1 MSNTSTIFTEEHNIQ
16 TPCKLFVVG
25 DPQVLL
31 IQPSA
36 RHEEKND
43 GVRREVDLIAQAS
56 PTGFAMV
63 FFDCVEWARALMPWA
78 DDAVSRDA
86 EVGRH
91 APDTLRFIEHTLL
104 PWLCERFGA
113 LPCIIGG
120 YSLGG
125 LFALWAAR
133 NTDAFAAVAAASP
146 SLWIKGWGEYA
157 AAHPTLSPQ
166 ATAHHSLNTTLQ
178 ISTPQHITTTTPIH
192 LSLGDREEHCRNQ
205 RMKRIGD
212 CVRAEHTLLCQQLS
226 PTAVTLRWHEG
237 GHFGAEAERTAE
249 AFAWCIEQIAQQ
261 HLDTQQPE
269 STNIDSRRN
278 IFFINKVY
286 NSNKT
291 LIFAE
296 TSLLTEDK
304 HKV

>member
-1 MSNTSTIFTEEHNIQ
+1 MSNTNTIFTEEHNIQ

-43 GVRREVDLIAQAS
+43 GVRREVDLIAHTS

-104 PWLCERFGA
+104 PWLHERFGA

-146 SLWIKGWGEYA
+146 SLWINGWGEYA
-157 AAHPTLSPQ
+157 AAYPILSPQ
-166 ATAHHSLNTTLQ
+166 ATTQNSKFLLWQASLRAELKTQN
-178 ISTPQHITTTTPIH
+178 STPQHITTTPPIH

-212 CVRAEHTLLCQQLS
+212 CVRAEHALLCQQLS

-249 AFAWCIEQIAQQ
+249 AFAWCIEQLV
-261 HLDTQQPE
+261 HNFQQPQ
-269 STNIDSRRN
+269 
-278 IFFINKVY
+278 K
-286 NSNKT
+286 
-291 LIFAE
+291 
-296 TSLLTEDK
+296 
-304 HKV
+304 

>member
-86 EVGRH
+86 DVGRH

-104 PWLCERFGA
+104 PWLRERFGA

-125 LFALWAAR
+125 LFALWTAR

-146 SLWIKGWGEYA
+146 SLWINGWGEYA
-157 AAHPTLSPQ
+157 AAHPILPPKATTQHSTLNSP
-166 ATAHHSLNTTLQ
+166 HSE
-178 ISTPQHITTTTPIH
+178 SRSSAIH

-249 AFAWCIEQIAQQ
+249 AFAWCIEQLV
-261 HLDTQQPE
+261 HNFQQPQ
-269 STNIDSRRN
+269 
-278 IFFINKVY
+278 K
-286 NSNKT
+286 
-291 LIFAE
+291 
-296 TSLLTEDK
+296 
-304 HKV
+304 

>member
-1 MSNTSTIFTEEHNIQ
+1 MSSKSTILTEYHNIQ
-16 TPCKLFVVG
+16 TPCKLFIVG
-25 DPQVLL
+25 EPQVLL

-43 GVRREVDLIAQAS
+43 GVQREVELIAQAS
-56 PTGFAMV
+56 GKGFAIV

-91 APDTLRFIEHTLL
+91 APDTLRFIERTLL
-104 PWLCERFGA
+104 PWLRKRFGA

-146 SLWIKGWGEYA
+146 SLWVKGWGEYA
-157 AAHPTLSPQ
+157 AAHPILSPQ
-166 ATAHHSLNTTLQ
+166 ATIQNSKLKTQNSELRSSA
-178 ISTPQHITTTTPIH
+178 IH

-212 CVRAEHTLLCQQLS
+212 CVRAEYALLCKQLS

-249 AFAWCIEQIAQQ
+249 AFAWCMERII
-261 HLDTQQPE
+261 P
-269 STNIDSRRN
+269 R
-278 IFFINKVY
+278 F
-286 NSNKT
+286 
-291 LIFAE
+291 
-296 TSLLTEDK
+296 
-304 HKV
+304 

>member
-1 MSNTSTIFTEEHNIQ
+1 MPNTSTIFTEEHNIQ

-104 PWLCERFGA
+104 PWLRKRFGA

-125 LFALWAAR
+125 LFALWAAL
-133 NTDAFAAVAAASP
+133 NADTFAAVAAASP

-157 AAHPTLSPQ
+157 AAHPILSPQ
-166 ATAHHSLNTTLQ
+166 ATYQHLN

-212 CVRAEHTLLCQQLS
+212 CVRTEHALLCQQLS

-261 HLDTQQPE
+261 RLDTQQAE
-269 STNIDSRRN
+269 STNIDE
-278 IFFINKVY
+278 Y
-286 NSNKT
+286 
-291 LIFAE
+291 
-296 TSLLTEDK
+296 
-304 HKV
+304 

>member
-1 MSNTSTIFTEEHNIQ
+1 MSNTNTIFTEEHNIQ
-16 TPCKLFVVG
+16 TPCKLFIVG
-25 DPQVLL
+25 DPHVLL

-63 FFDCVEWARALMPWA
+63 FFDCVEWARALMPCA

-104 PWLCERFGA
+104 PWLRERFGA

-133 NTDAFAAVAAASP
+133 NTDAFTAVAAASP
-146 SLWIKGWGEYA
+146 SLWINGWGEYA
-157 AAHPTLSPQ
+157 AAHPILSPQ
-166 ATAHHSLNTTLQ
+166 ATIQNPTLKTQ
-178 ISTPQHITTTTPIH
+178 NSTPIH

-212 CVRAEHTLLCQQLS
+212 CVRAEHALLCQQLS

-249 AFAWCIEQIAQQ
+249 AFAWCIEQLV
-261 HLDTQQPE
+261 HNFQQPQ
-269 STNIDSRRN
+269 
-278 IFFINKVY
+278 K
-286 NSNKT
+286 
-291 LIFAE
+291 
-296 TSLLTEDK
+296 
-304 HKV
+304 

>member
-16 TPCKLFVVG
+16 TPCKLFIVG

-36 RHEEKND
+36 RHEEKNG

-104 PWLCERFGA
+104 PWLRERFGA
-113 LPCIIGG
+113 LPRIIGG

-146 SLWIKGWGEYA
+146 SLWINGWGEYA
-157 AAHPTLSPQ
+157 TAHPILSPK
-166 ATAHHSLNTTLQ
+166 ATTQHSTLN
-178 ISTPQHITTTTPIH
+178 IPHSESRSSAIH

-212 CVRAEHTLLCQQLS
+212 CVRAEHALLCQQLS

-249 AFAWCIEQIAQQ
+249 AFAWCIEQLV
-261 HLDTQQPE
+261 HNFQQPQ
-269 STNIDSRRN
+269 NN
-278 IFFINKVY
+278 NK
-286 NSNKT
+286 
-291 LIFAE
+291 
-296 TSLLTEDK
+296 
-304 HKV
+304 

>member
-1 MSNTSTIFTEEHNIQ
+1 MSSKSTILTEHHNIQ
-16 TPCKLFVVG
+16 MPCKLFVVG
-25 DPQVLL
+25 EPQVLL

-43 GVRREVDLIAQAS
+43 GVRREVELIAQAS
-56 PTGFAMV
+56 GKGFAMV

-104 PWLCERFGA
+104 PWLRERFGA

-157 AAHPTLSPQ
+157 AAHPILSPQ
-166 ATAHHSLNTTLQ
+166 ATIQHSTLNT
-178 ISTPQHITTTTPIH
+178 
-192 LSLGDREEHCRNQ
+192 
-205 RMKRIGD
+205 
-212 CVRAEHTLLCQQLS
+212 
-226 PTAVTLRWHEG
+226 
-237 GHFGAEAERTAE
+237 
-249 AFAWCIEQIAQQ
+249 Q
-261 HLDTQQPE
+261 HL
-269 STNIDSRRN
+269 NISPLQHL
-278 IFFINKVY
+278 F
-286 NSNKT
+286 
-291 LIFAE
+291 
-296 TSLLTEDK
+296 TSLSATARSIAATSA
-304 HKV
+304 

>member
-1 MSNTSTIFTEEHNIQ
+1 MSNTNTIFTEEHNIQ
-16 TPCKLFVVG
+16 TPCKLFIVG
-25 DPQVLL
+25 DPHVLL

-86 EVGRH
+86 KVGRH

-104 PWLCERFGA
+104 PWLRERFGA

-146 SLWIKGWGEYA
+146 SLWINGWGEYA
-157 AAHPTLSPQ
+157 AAHPILSPQ

-249 AFAWCIEQIAQQ
+249 AFAWCIEQLVHNFQQ
-261 HLDTQQPE
+261 LQ
-269 STNIDSRRN
+269 
-278 IFFINKVY
+278 K
-286 NSNKT
+286 
-291 LIFAE
+291 
-296 TSLLTEDK
+296 
-304 HKV
+304 

>member
-104 PWLCERFGA
+104 PWLHKRFGA

-133 NTDAFAAVAAASP
+133 NTDAFTAVAAASP

-157 AAHPTLSPQ
+157 AAHPILPPKATTQHSTLNIP
-166 ATAHHSLNTTLQ
+166 HSE
-178 ISTPQHITTTTPIH
+178 SRSSAIH

-261 HLDTQQPE
+261 RLDTQQPE

-278 IFFINKVY
+278 IFYK
-286 NSNKT
+286 
-291 LIFAE
+291 
-296 TSLLTEDK
+296 
-304 HKV
+304 

>member
-1 MSNTSTIFTEEHNIQ
+1 MSSKSTILTEHHNIQ

-25 DPQVLL
+25 EPQVLL

-43 GVRREVDLIAQAS
+43 GVQREVELIAQAS
-56 PTGFAMV
+56 GKGFAIV

-86 EVGRH
+86 EVGSH

-104 PWLCERFGA
+104 PWLRERFGA

-157 AAHPTLSPQ
+157 AAHPILSPK
-166 ATAHHSLNTTLQ
+166 ATIQHSTLKTQ
-178 ISTPQHITTTTPIH
+178 NSTSQHITTTTPVH

-212 CVRAEHTLLCQQLS
+212 CVRAEYDLLCKQLS

-249 AFAWCIEQIAQQ
+249 AFAWCMERIIPSFNR
-261 HLDTQQPE
+261 HNN
-269 STNIDSRRN
+269 NIR
-278 IFFINKVY
+278 
-286 NSNKT
+286 
-291 LIFAE
+291 
-296 TSLLTEDK
+296 
-304 HKV
+304 

>member
-1 MSNTSTIFTEEHNIQ
+1 MSNTSTIFAEEHNIQ
-16 TPCKLFVVG
+16 TPSKLFVVG

-63 FFDCVEWARALMPWA
+63 FFDCVEWAHALMPWA

-104 PWLCERFGA
+104 LWLRERFGA

-146 SLWIKGWGEYA
+146 SLWINGWGEYA
-157 AAHPTLSPQ
+157 AAHPILSPQ
-166 ATAHHSLNTTLQ
+166 ATAHHSLNTTLP

-278 IFFINKVY
+278 IFYK
-286 NSNKT
+286 
-291 LIFAE
+291 
-296 TSLLTEDK
+296 
-304 HKV
+304 

>member
-1 MSNTSTIFTEEHNIQ
+1 MSNTNTIFTEEHNIQ

-91 APDTLRFIEHTLL
+91 APDTLHFIEHALL
-104 PWLCERFGA
+104 PWLRERFGA

-133 NTDAFAAVAAASP
+133 NTDVFAAVAAASP
-146 SLWIKGWGEYA
+146 SLWINGWGEYA
-157 AAHPTLSPQ
+157 AAHPILSPQ

-212 CVRAEHTLLCQQLS
+212 CVRSEHTLLCQQLS

-249 AFAWCIEQIAQQ
+249 AFAWCIEQITQQ
-261 HLDTQQPE
+261 RLDTQQPE

-278 IFFINKVY
+278 IFYK
-286 NSNKT
+286 
-291 LIFAE
+291 
-296 TSLLTEDK
+296 
-304 HKV
+304 

>member
-1 MSNTSTIFTEEHNIQ
+1 MSNTSAIFTEEHNIQ

-91 APDTLRFIEHTLL
+91 APDTLRFIEHALL
-104 PWLCERFGA
+104 PWLRERFGA

-157 AAHPTLSPQ
+157 AAHPILPPK
-166 ATAHHSLNTTLQ
+166 ATTLH
-178 ISTPQHITTTTPIH
+178 STLNIPHSESRSSAIH

-212 CVRAEHTLLCQQLS
+212 CVRAEHALLCQQLS

-261 HLDTQQPE
+261 RLDTQQPE

-278 IFFINKVY
+278 IFYK
-286 NSNKT
+286 
-291 LIFAE
+291 
-296 TSLLTEDK
+296 
-304 HKV
+304 

>member
-1 MSNTSTIFTEEHNIQ
+1 MPNTSTIFTEEHNIQ

-43 GVRREVDLIAQAS
+43 GVRREVNLIAQAS

-104 PWLCERFGA
+104 PWLRERFGA

-133 NTDAFAAVAAASP
+133 NTDAFTAVAAASP
-146 SLWIKGWGEYA
+146 SLWINGWGEYA
-157 AAHPTLSPQ
+157 AAHPILSPQ
-166 ATAHHSLNTTLQ
+166 ATIQNSKSRSSA
-178 ISTPQHITTTTPIH
+178 IH

-212 CVRAEHTLLCQQLS
+212 CVRAEHALLCQQLS

-249 AFAWCIEQIAQQ
+249 AFAWCIEQLV
-261 HLDTQQPE
+261 HNFQQPQ
-269 STNIDSRRN
+269 
-278 IFFINKVY
+278 K
-286 NSNKT
+286 
-291 LIFAE
+291 
-296 TSLLTEDK
+296 
-304 HKV
+304 

>member
-1 MSNTSTIFTEEHNIQ
+1 MSNTNTIFTEEHNIQ

-43 GVRREVDLIAQAS
+43 GVRREVDLIARAS
-56 PTGFAMV
+56 STGFVMV

-104 PWLCERFGA
+104 PWLRERFGT

-146 SLWIKGWGEYA
+146 SLWINGWGEYA
-157 AAHPTLSPQ
+157 AAHPILSPQ
-166 ATAHHSLNTTLQ
+166 ATAHHSLNTTLP

-212 CVRAEHTLLCQQLS
+212 CVRAEHALLCQQLS

-249 AFAWCIEQIAQQ
+249 AFAWCIEQLV
-261 HLDTQQPE
+261 HNFQQPQ
-269 STNIDSRRN
+269 
-278 IFFINKVY
+278 K
-286 NSNKT
+286 
-291 LIFAE
+291 
-296 TSLLTEDK
+296 
-304 HKV
+304 

>member
-1 MSNTSTIFTEEHNIQ
+1 MPNTSTIFTEEHNIQ
-16 TPCKLFVVG
+16 TPCKLFIVG

-104 PWLCERFGA
+104 PWLRERFGA

-133 NTDAFAAVAAASP
+133 NTDAFTAVAAASP
-146 SLWIKGWGEYA
+146 SLWINGWGEYA
-157 AAHPTLSPQ
+157 AAHSILSPQ
-166 ATAHHSLNTTLQ
+166 ATSQHLN

-261 HLDTQQPE
+261 HLDPQQPE

-278 IFFINKVY
+278 IFYK
-286 NSNKT
+286 
-291 LIFAE
+291 
-296 TSLLTEDK
+296 
-304 HKV
+304 

>member
-1 MSNTSTIFTEEHNIQ
+1 MSNTNTIFTEEHNIQ

-43 GVRREVDLIAQAS
+43 GVQREVDLIAQAS

-104 PWLCERFGA
+104 PWLRERFGA

-125 LFALWAAR
+125 LFALWTAR
-133 NTDAFAAVAAASP
+133 NTDAFTAVAAASP
-146 SLWIKGWGEYA
+146 SLWINGWGKYA
-157 AAHPTLSPQ
+157 AAHPILSPK
-166 ATAHHSLNTTLQ
+166 ATTQH
-178 ISTPQHITTTTPIH
+178 STPNIQHSELRSSAIH

-212 CVRAEHTLLCQQLS
+212 CVRAEHALLCQQLS

-261 HLDTQQPE
+261 RLDTQQPE

-278 IFFINKVY
+278 IFYK
-286 NSNKT
+286 
-291 LIFAE
+291 
-296 TSLLTEDK
+296 
-304 HKV
+304 

>member
-43 GVRREVDLIAQAS
+43 GVRCEVNLIAQAS

-78 DDAVSRDA
+78 DDAVSRDT

-91 APDTLRFIEHTLL
+91 APDTLRLIERTLL
-104 PWLCERFGA
+104 PWLRERFGA

-133 NTDAFAAVAAASP
+133 NTDAFTAVAAASP
-146 SLWIKGWGEYA
+146 SLWINGWGEYA
-157 AAHPTLSPQ
+157 AAHPILSPQ

-249 AFAWCIEQIAQQ
+249 AFAWCIEQLV
-261 HLDTQQPE
+261 HNFQQPQ
-269 STNIDSRRN
+269 
-278 IFFINKVY
+278 K
-286 NSNKT
+286 
-291 LIFAE
+291 
-296 TSLLTEDK
+296 
-304 HKV
+304 

>member
-1 MSNTSTIFTEEHNIQ
+1 MSNTTTIFTEEHNIQ

-43 GVRREVDLIAQAS
+43 GVRREIDLIAQAS

-104 PWLCERFGA
+104 PWLRERFGA

-133 NTDAFAAVAAASP
+133 NTDAFTAVAAASP
-146 SLWIKGWGEYA
+146 SLWINGWGEYA
-157 AAHPTLSPQ
+157 ATHPILPPKATTQHSTLNIP
-166 ATAHHSLNTTLQ
+166 HSE
-178 ISTPQHITTTTPIH
+178 SRSSAIH

-212 CVRAEHTLLCQQLS
+212 CVRAEYTLLCQQLS

-261 HLDTQQPE
+261 RLDTQQPE

-278 IFFINKVY
+278 IFY
-286 NSNKT
+286 
-291 LIFAE
+291 
-296 TSLLTEDK
+296 
-304 HKV
+304 

>member
-1 MSNTSTIFTEEHNIQ
+1 MSNTNTIFTEEHNIQ

-104 PWLCERFGA
+104 PWLRERFGA

-133 NTDAFAAVAAASP
+133 NTDTFAAVAAASP
-146 SLWIKGWGEYA
+146 SLWINGWGEYA
-157 AAHPTLSPQ
+157 AAHPILSPQ
-166 ATAHHSLNTTLQ
+166 ATIQNSTLKTQ
-178 ISTPQHITTTTPIH
+178 NSTPQHITTTTPIH

-249 AFAWCIEQIAQQ
+249 AFAWCIEQLV
-261 HLDTQQPE
+261 HNFQQPQ
-269 STNIDSRRN
+269 
-278 IFFINKVY
+278 K
-286 NSNKT
+286 
-291 LIFAE
+291 
-296 TSLLTEDK
+296 
-304 HKV
+304 

>member
-1 MSNTSTIFTEEHNIQ
+1 MSNTTTIFTEEHNIQ

-36 RHEEKND
+36 RHKEKND
-43 GVRREVDLIAQAS
+43 GVRREIDLIAQAS

-104 PWLCERFGA
+104 PWLRERFGA

-133 NTDAFAAVAAASP
+133 NTDAFTAVAAASP
-146 SLWIKGWGEYA
+146 SLWINGWGEYA
-157 AAHPTLSPQ
+157 ATHPILPPKATTQHSTLNIP
-166 ATAHHSLNTTLQ
+166 HSE
-178 ISTPQHITTTTPIH
+178 SRSSAIH

-212 CVRAEHTLLCQQLS
+212 CVRAEYTLLCQQLS

-261 HLDTQQPE
+261 RLDTQQPE

-278 IFFINKVY
+278 IFYK
-286 NSNKT
+286 
-291 LIFAE
+291 
-296 TSLLTEDK
+296 
-304 HKV
+304 

>member
-1 MSNTSTIFTEEHNIQ
+1 MSNITTIFTEEHNIQ

-36 RHEEKND
+36 RHKEKND
-43 GVRREVDLIAQAS
+43 GVRREIDLIAQAS

-104 PWLCERFGA
+104 PWLRERFGA

-133 NTDAFAAVAAASP
+133 NTDAFTAVAAASP
-146 SLWIKGWGEYA
+146 SLWINGWGEYA
-157 AAHPTLSPQ
+157 ATHPILPPKATTQHSTLNIP
-166 ATAHHSLNTTLQ
+166 HSE
-178 ISTPQHITTTTPIH
+178 SRSSAIH

-212 CVRAEHTLLCQQLS
+212 CVRAEYTLLCQQLS

-261 HLDTQQPE
+261 RLDTQQPE

-278 IFFINKVY
+278 IFYK
-286 NSNKT
+286 
-291 LIFAE
+291 
-296 TSLLTEDK
+296 
-304 HKV
+304 

>member
-1 MSNTSTIFTEEHNIQ
+1 MPNTSTIFTEEHNIQ

-91 APDTLRFIEHTLL
+91 APDTLRFIEHTLM
-104 PWLCERFGA
+104 PWLRERFGA
-113 LPCIIGG
+113 LPSIIGG

-157 AAHPTLSPQ
+157 AAHTILSPQ
-166 ATAHHSLNTTLQ
+166 ATAHHSLNTTLP

-261 HLDTQQPE
+261 HLDPQQPE

-278 IFFINKVY
+278 IFYK
-286 NSNKT
+286 
-291 LIFAE
+291 
-296 TSLLTEDK
+296 
-304 HKV
+304 

>member
-1 MSNTSTIFTEEHNIQ
+1 MSNTNTIFTEEHNIQ

-104 PWLCERFGA
+104 PWLRERFGE
-113 LPCIIGG
+113 LPRIIGG

-133 NTDAFAAVAAASP
+133 NTDAFTAVAAASP
-146 SLWIKGWGEYA
+146 SLWINSWGEYA
-157 AAHPTLSPQ
+157 AAHPILSPQ
-166 ATAHHSLNTTLQ
+166 ATTQHSTLN
-178 ISTPQHITTTTPIH
+178 IPHSESRSSAIH

-212 CVRAEHTLLCQQLS
+212 CVRAEHALLCQQLS

-278 IFFINKVY
+278 IFYK
-286 NSNKT
+286 
-291 LIFAE
+291 
-296 TSLLTEDK
+296 
-304 HKV
+304 

>member
-1 MSNTSTIFTEEHNIQ
+1 MSNTNTIFTEEHNIQ

-91 APDTLRFIEHTLL
+91 APDTLRFIEHTLQ
-104 PWLCERFGA
+104 PWLRERFGA

-146 SLWIKGWGEYA
+146 SLWINGWGEYA
-157 AAHPTLSPQ
+157 AAHPILSPQ
-166 ATAHHSLNTTLQ
+166 ATILALASGKSRAQNSTLKTQ
-178 ISTPQHITTTTPIH
+178 NSTPQHHHYNTYSPLPRRLRRA
-192 LSLGDREEHCRNQ
+192 LSQPAHEAHRRLRACR
-205 RMKRIGD
+205 
-212 CVRAEHTLLCQQLS
+212 AHPTLPATLPHRRHPAL
-226 PTAVTLRWHEG
+226 ARRRTLRCRSRAHSRG
-237 GHFGAEAERTAE
+237 IRMVHRA
-249 AFAWCIEQIAQQ
+249 I
-261 HLDTQQPE
+261 
-269 STNIDSRRN
+269 ST
-278 IFFINKVY
+278 
-286 NSNKT
+286 
-291 LIFAE
+291 
-296 TSLLTEDK
+296 
-304 HKV
+304 

>member
-16 TPCKLFVVG
+16 TPCKLFAVG

-91 APDTLRFIEHTLL
+91 APDTLRFIERTLL
-104 PWLCERFGA
+104 PWLRERFGA

-146 SLWIKGWGEYA
+146 SLWINGWGEYA
-157 AAHPTLSPQ
+157 AAHPILPPKATTQHSTLNIS
-166 ATAHHSLNTTLQ
+166 HSE
-178 ISTPQHITTTTPIH
+178 SRSSAIH

-249 AFAWCIEQIAQQ
+249 AFAWCIEQLV
-261 HLDTQQPE
+261 HNFQQPQ
-269 STNIDSRRN
+269 
-278 IFFINKVY
+278 K
-286 NSNKT
+286 
-291 LIFAE
+291 
-296 TSLLTEDK
+296 
-304 HKV
+304 

>member
-1 MSNTSTIFTEEHNIQ
+1 MPNTNTIFTEEHNIQ

-63 FFDCVEWARALMPWA
+63 FFDCGEWARALMPWP
-78 DDAVSRDA
+78 DDAVARDA

-104 PWLCERFGA
+104 PWLRERFGA

-146 SLWIKGWGEYA
+146 SLWINGWGEYA
-157 AAHPTLSPQ
+157 AAHPILPPKATTQHSTLNIP
-166 ATAHHSLNTTLQ
+166 HSA
-178 ISTPQHITTTTPIH
+178 SRSSAIH

-212 CVRAEHTLLCQQLS
+212 CVRAEHALLCQQLS

-249 AFAWCIEQIAQQ
+249 AFAWCIEQLV
-261 HLDTQQPE
+261 HNFQQPQ
-269 STNIDSRRN
+269 
-278 IFFINKVY
+278 K
-286 NSNKT
+286 
-291 LIFAE
+291 
-296 TSLLTEDK
+296 
-304 HKV
+304 

>member
-1 MSNTSTIFTEEHNIQ
+1 MSSKSTILTEHHNIQ

-25 DPQVLL
+25 EPQVLL

-43 GVRREVDLIAQAS
+43 GVRREVELIAQAS
-56 PTGFAMV
+56 GKGFAIV

-104 PWLCERFGA
+104 PWLRERFGA

-157 AAHPTLSPQ
+157 ATHPILSPK
-166 ATAHHSLNTTLQ
+166 ATIQNSKL
-178 ISTPQHITTTTPIH
+178 ITQNSELRCSAIH

-212 CVRAEHTLLCQQLS
+212 CVRAEYALLCKLLS

-249 AFAWCIEQIAQQ
+249 AFAWCME
-261 HLDTQQPE
+261 HL
-269 STNIDSRRN
+269 
-278 IFFINKVY
+278 
-286 NSNKT
+286 
-291 LIFAE
+291 
-296 TSLLTEDK
+296 
-304 HKV
+304 

>member
-1 MSNTSTIFTEEHNIQ
+1 MSNTSTILTEHHNIQ

-104 PWLCERFGA
+104 PWLRERFGA
-113 LPCIIGG
+113 LPRIIGG

-133 NTDAFAAVAAASP
+133 NTDAFTAVAAASP
-146 SLWIKGWGEYA
+146 SLWINGWGEYA
-157 AAHPTLSPQ
+157 AAHPILSPQ
-166 ATAHHSLNTTLQ
+166 ATIQNSKFLLWQASLRAERKTQN
-178 ISTPQHITTTTPIH
+178 SESRSSAIH

-249 AFAWCIEQIAQQ
+249 AFAWCIEQLV
-261 HLDTQQPE
+261 HNFQQPQ
-269 STNIDSRRN
+269 NN
-278 IFFINKVY
+278 NK
-286 NSNKT
+286 
-291 LIFAE
+291 
-296 TSLLTEDK
+296 
-304 HKV
+304 

>member
-16 TPCKLFVVG
+16 TPCKLFVVS

-91 APDTLRFIEHTLL
+91 APDTLRLIEHTLL
-104 PWLCERFGA
+104 PWLRERFGA

-146 SLWIKGWGEYA
+146 SLWINGWGEYA
-157 AAHPTLSPQ
+157 AAHPILSPQ
-166 ATAHHSLNTTLQ
+166 ATAHHSLNTTLP

-261 HLDTQQPE
+261 RLDTQQAE
-269 STNIDSRRN
+269 STNIDSRQN
-278 IFFINKVY
+278 IFINKVH

>member
-1 MSNTSTIFTEEHNIQ
+1 MSNTNTIFTEEHNIQ

-25 DPQVLL
+25 EPQVLL

-91 APDTLRFIEHTLL
+91 APDTLHFIEHTLL
-104 PWLCERFGA
+104 PWLRERFGA

-133 NTDAFAAVAAASP
+133 NTDAFTAVAAASP
-146 SLWIKGWGEYA
+146 SLWINGWGEYA
-157 AAHPTLSPQ
+157 TAHPILSPQ
-166 ATAHHSLNTTLQ
+166 AITQHSTLNIQHSELPQATTQ
-178 ISTPQHITTTTPIH
+178 HSTLNIQHSESRSSAIH

-212 CVRAEHTLLCQQLS
+212 CVRAEHALLCQQLS

-249 AFAWCIEQIAQQ
+249 AFAWCIEQLV
-261 HLDTQQPE
+261 HNFQQPQ
-269 STNIDSRRN
+269 
-278 IFFINKVY
+278 K
-286 NSNKT
+286 
-291 LIFAE
+291 
-296 TSLLTEDK
+296 
-304 HKV
+304 

>member
-1 MSNTSTIFTEEHNIQ
+1 MSNTSAIFTEEHNIQ

-104 PWLCERFGA
+104 PWLRERFGA

-133 NTDAFAAVAAASP
+133 NTDAFTAVAAASP
-146 SLWIKGWGEYA
+146 SLWINGWGEYA
-157 AAHPTLSPQ
+157 AAHPILSPQ

-212 CVRAEHTLLCQQLS
+212 CVRAEHALLCQQLS

-249 AFAWCIEQIAQQ
+249 AFAWCIEQLV
-261 HLDTQQPE
+261 HNFQQPQ
-269 STNIDSRRN
+269 
-278 IFFINKVY
+278 K
-286 NSNKT
+286 
-291 LIFAE
+291 
-296 TSLLTEDK
+296 
-304 HKV
+304 